1 LLAAWFEAEIVGD
14 EALAFLA
21 EKFFDDGVAATDD
34 EEFTGV
40 VELGADV
47 GAIGGD
53 FCERSEDVELGDGGG
68 GAAEA
73 GGFRGDAG
81 AEVDE
86 ELALDFE
93 DALVG
98 GEDFSFVIL

>member
-1 LLAAWFEAEIVGD
+1 LGTKRSP
-14 EALAFLA
+14 FLA

-40 VELGADV
+40 VELGGECRCDRRRFFAK
-47 GAIGGD
+47 
-53 FCERSEDVELGDGGG
+53 RSEDVELGDGGG